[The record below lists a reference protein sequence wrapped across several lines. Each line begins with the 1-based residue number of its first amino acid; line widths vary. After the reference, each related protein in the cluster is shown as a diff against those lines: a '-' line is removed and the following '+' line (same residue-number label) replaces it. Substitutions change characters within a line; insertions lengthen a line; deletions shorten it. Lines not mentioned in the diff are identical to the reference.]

1 MLLFSPLPAKGK
13 YLFLSAFFVLSLLW
27 RPVDVLIIRAAPVSR
42 EDASFSGQPVFRAG
56 VPLGQEFWTQYLH
69 SVQLTPVLDCYRI
82 VNGRIWS
89 WREYTQS
96 HNAGLPFQKPAF
108 GRVIMDAPWMI
119 LEGGR
124 QSWERIALRV
134 GDAELGR
141 NAFACG
147 RGMPAVWTPLY
158 ERHAGKRLLIEVAK
172 LPLLYAAGLTAN

>member
-1 MLLFSPLPAKGK
+1 M
-13 YLFLSAFFVLSLLW
+13 FLSAFFVLSLLW
-27 RPVDVLIIRAAPVSR
+27 RPVDVLIMRSAPLPH
-42 EDASFSGQPVFRAG
+42 EDAVFSGPSVFQGSA
-56 VPLGQEFWTQYLH
+56 PLGREFWTQYLH
-69 SVQLTPVLDCYRI
+69 SVQLTPVVDCYRI

-96 HNAGLPFQKPAF
+96 HNAGLPSQKPAF

-119 LEGGR
+119 VEGGR
-124 QSWERIALRV
+124 QSWEQIALRV

-158 ERHAGKRLLIEVAK
+158 ESHAGKRLLIEVAR
-172 LPLLYAAGLTAN
+172 LPLLYAASLSSPP